1 MRAAEAAYFAA
12 GGDSFALM
20 QLAAVDVARTVGQLL
35 EAEGKSGG
43 RVLVVAGPGN
53 NGGDGLA
60 AAHFLETAGHRVSV
74 VGLPPAGGW
83 RGDAARARALWGGDI
98 LPPDA
103 DWPDD
108 VYLVVD
114 ALFGIGLERDLDG
127 PAAALVERINASGAL
142 VFAADLP
149 SGVCAET
156 GAIRGVAVRAD
167 ATFAFHAMKPGHMLL
182 PGAVH
187 CGHILVTDL
196 GLPPTA
202 TDVHANGPG
211 LWHLPEPGPGAHK
224 YARGAALVWS
234 GPELAT
240 GASRLAAQAALRAG
254 AGAVTLVGDAAALR
268 VHAAHVTAVML
279 REGDAAGLAEA
290 LSDPRV
296 TAVCVGPGAGA
307 GARAAAEV
315 ALHSG
320 RAVVLDADALTAFAG
335 EVDRLSQLVRAHER
349 PVVLTPHDGEY
360 ARLFGSSEG
369 SRLVRARAAAAT
381 TGAVLILKG
390 TDAVVAAPDGR
401 AAIATNATPWLATA
415 GAGDVLAGF
424 ATGLLAQR
432 MPGFEAAAAASWLHG
447 AIGTLIGPGLV
458 AEDLL
463 LHVPFRMTWDRAQG
477 RAPRGGH

>member
-1 MRAAEAAYFAA
+1 MRAAEAAHFAA

-20 QLAAVDVARTVGQLL
+20 QLAAVDVARTVGQYL
-35 EAEGKSGG
+35 EASGNARG

-74 VGLPPAGGW
+74 VGLPPEGGW
-83 RGDAARARALWGGDI
+83 RGDAGRARALWGGEV

-103 DWPDD
+103 PWPEAD
-108 VYLVVD
+108 LVVD
-114 ALFGIGLERDLDG
+114 ALFGIGLMRDLDG
-127 PAAALVERINASGAL
+127 PAAAIVERINASGAT

-182 PGAVH
+182 PGTLH
-187 CGHILVTDL
+187 CGHIFVTDL

-268 VHAAHVTAVML
+268 VHAAQLTAVML
-279 REGDAAGLAEA
+279 QEGDAAALAQA
-290 LSDPRV
+290 LCDPRV

-307 GARAAAEV
+307 HARAAAEA
-315 ALHSG
+315 ALRSG

-335 EVDRLSQLVRAHER
+335 EVDALAQLVCAEDR

-360 ARLFGSSEG
+360 ARLFAPGEG
-369 SRLVRARAAAAT
+369 SRLVRARAAAAA
-381 TGAVLILKG
+381 TGAVVILKG
-390 TDAVVAAPDGR
+390 TDGVVAAPDGR

-415 GAGDVLAGF
+415 GSGDVLAGF

-447 AIGTLIGPGLV
+447 AIGTLLGPGLV

-463 LHVPFRMTWDRAQG
+463 QHGPFRMTWDRAQG
-477 RAPRGGH
+477 RRPGEA